1 MPAKYECGIY
11 YMYSNLMRIFLSVH
25 KILEK
30 SEFNIY
36 LKNLGFQAEQAE
48 PLVFQPDAYALHA

>member
-1 MPAKYECGIY
+1 MLKCKCFKCASE
-11 YMYSNLMRIFLSVH
+11 LSVH

-36 LKNLGFQAEQAE
+36 LKNLRFQAEHF
-48 PLVFQPDAYALHA
+48 VFQPDAYTLHT